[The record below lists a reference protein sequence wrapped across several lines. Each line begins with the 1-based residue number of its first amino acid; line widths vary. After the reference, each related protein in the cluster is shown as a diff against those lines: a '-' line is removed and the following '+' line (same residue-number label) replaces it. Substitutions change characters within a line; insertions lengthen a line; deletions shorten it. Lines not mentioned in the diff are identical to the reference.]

1 VMTLPARKEGIIP
14 GFADLRLPR
23 FVGDRIARRA
33 IQSELRLECESPE
46 GRMICDEIAPPEEMD
61 EAAEAAARRFLGS
74 GAFGAIAN
82 RRALRIGQEPLDQ
95 FRRYAAYYAKA
106 QAECHFSP
114 QLIVNL
120 ERFWDARNRR
130 V

>member
-1 VMTLPARKEGIIP
+1 
-14 GFADLRLPR
+14 
-23 FVGDRIARRA
+23 
-33 IQSELRLECESPE
+33 
-46 GRMICDEIAPPEEMD
+46 MD
-61 EAAEAAARRFLGS
+61 EAAEAAARRFLGFF

-120 ERFWDARNRR
+120 ERFWDARNRKA
-130 V
+130 